1 MRFIPARG
9 RPGEP
14 AVRSYRLFNTA
25 LDFIFSGLND
35 SHIHVVD
42 PGTEERAAASIS
54 S

>member
-25 LDFIFSGLND
+25 LDFIFSGLKLYLE
-35 SHIHVVD
+35 I
-42 PGTEERAAASIS
+42 EEITPHQGS